1 MAALAIVTHGTIAP
15 GKRAAS
21 GPGAAVG
28 RPGLWP
34 LVSIRTF
41 ERITGPKVDRWL
53 VKMVGLLAAT
63 IGAVLLRGA
72 RSDPA
77 RPPNVAL
84 AIGAALSFA
93 AVDVVYAGRGR
104 ISPIYL
110 GDAVVEVALVAGW
123 RMASREQAR

>member
-1 MAALAIVTHGTIAP
+1 
-15 GKRAAS
+15 
-21 GPGAAVG
+21 
-28 RPGLWP
+28 
-34 LVSIRTF
+34 
-41 ERITGPKVDRWL
+41 
-53 VKMVGLLAAT
+53 MVGLLAAT
-63 IGAVLLRGA
+63 IGAVLALRGA

-77 RPPNVAL
+77 RPPDVAL

-123 RMASREQAR
+123 LMASRERAR